1 MDFRS
6 RVIVD
11 PFGQMLSGYREAQKN
26 SYELALKRAQMQ
38 NYAARTRSTLDS
50 NTRANALHLFARDT
64 AEANAV
70 VAHHRAVYAP
80 QQFQQQLAR
89 GDLSMQQQRLNMSQT
104 GLNMERTRFLLQ
116 QDKAN
121 AAVARSPGAAN
132 PRLAIAPPG
141 AKPGV
146 DELANPAAVA
156 KPQAPTVDDNPQERA
171 RLRSERTREAW
182 DDIPDAPAEDPD
194 MPPLNDMLS
203 MGFTW

>member
-50 NTRANALHLFARDT
+50 NTRANALHPFARDT

-104 GLNMERTRFLLQ
+104 GLNMERTRFQLQ

-121 AAVARSPGAAN
+121 AAVAASPTGRSTLNLTPPGAA
-132 PRLAIAPPG
+132 
-141 AKPGV
+141 PGV
-146 DELANPAAVA
+146 DVLANPAAVA
-156 KPQAPTVDDNPQERA
+156 KPQAATVDDNPQERA
-171 RLRSERTREAW
+171 RMASEAKRQEW